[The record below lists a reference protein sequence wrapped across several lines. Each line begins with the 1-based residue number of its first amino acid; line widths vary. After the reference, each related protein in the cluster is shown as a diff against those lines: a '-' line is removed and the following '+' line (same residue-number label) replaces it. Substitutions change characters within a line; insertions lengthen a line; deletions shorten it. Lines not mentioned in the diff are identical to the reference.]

1 VVYITI
7 FLHNFLQTYFV
18 FCVYFFCHRDL
29 QGKVQGWPSGSL
41 NPSVITAVTVYMY
54 IYQEALWPS
63 GSLNPSVITAV
74 TVYMYIYQEALCRE
88 Q

>member
-1 VVYITI
+1 MYIYQEA
-7 FLHNFLQTYFV
+7 L
-18 FCVYFFCHRDL
+18 
-29 QGKVQGWPSGSL
+29 WPSGSL

-74 TVYMYIYQEALCRE
+74 TVHVQLSKIVGPVGQKLTRSDLNFFASDPMSGAIFQ
-88 Q
+88 